1 MADHAKPT
9 ILSLY
14 SDFVSEINGRM
25 NDLARGLDPATS
37 SPSNLV
43 TAAVRWSSASKKWQK
58 WDSTAWVDLATTY
71 AINIS
76 GSAAT
81 LSATL
86 PVSLGGTGRTTCTTP
101 YGLIAAGTT
110 ATGGQQTLPA
120 GATNQM
126 LVGGGASALPAW
138 VTTTGSGAPVRADGP
153 TITTPILTS
162 PAITGGSADNTPI
175 GATAPSTGAF
185 SVLTEAGKAA
195 VTQADIGT
203 DPNKIPLN
211 GMLGDMAYQSKDG
224 VRING
229 GIFQGQVRRRA
240 PVTKTSSFTVADAE
254 HWIICNG
261 AATITVTLP
270 DAASN
275 TGREIM
281 LKTIAAYAVVSASS
295 NVVPLSSSTA
305 GAAILAATAGKWA
318 TMVSDG
324 INWVITQGN

>member
-1 MADHAKPT
+1 MADHSKPT
-9 ILSLY
+9 LTSKY
-14 SDFVSEINGRM
+14 ANFVAELDGRLD
-25 NDLARGLDPATS
+25 DLARGLDPVKTSAT
-37 SPSNLV
+37 NLV
-43 TAAVRWSSASKKWQK
+43 VDAIRWSSAGNKWEK
-58 WDSTAWVDLATTY
+58 W
-71 AINIS
+71 N
-76 GSAAT
+76 GSAWFD
-81 LSATL
+81 LSAAFAI
-86 PVSLGGTGRTTCTTP
+86 P
-101 YGLIAAGTT
+101 I
-110 ATGGQQTLPA
+110 
-120 GATNQM
+120 
-126 LVGGGASALPAW
+126 VGGS
-138 VTTTGSGAPVRADGP
+138 V
-153 TITTPILTS
+153 
-162 PAITGGSADNTPI
+162 DNSPI
-175 GATAPSTGAF
+175 GSVTPSTGSF
-185 SVLTEAGKAA
+185 TVLTEAGKAA

-229 GIFQGQVRRRA
+229 GIFQGQVRRRS

-318 TMVSDG
+318 TLVSDG
-324 INWVITQGN
+324 NNWVITQGN